1 VTTAPVG
8 PWDRNGEDIFGS
20 SSKSPTYKRIDR
32 SEAEKVRDILLQKYP
47 DVMKRDNI
55 GENGGTLAGR
65 MLEIYSDREMCNN
78 CEVVLPKVALELGNP
93 AVTFIDKLG
102 RRFTMRDGN

>member
-1 VTTAPVG
+1 MRRACPRRGGPPAASRAPSIPDVTTAPVG

-78 CEVVLPKVALELGNP
+78 CEVVLPKSH
-93 AVTFIDKLG
+93 
-102 RRFTMRDGN
+102 